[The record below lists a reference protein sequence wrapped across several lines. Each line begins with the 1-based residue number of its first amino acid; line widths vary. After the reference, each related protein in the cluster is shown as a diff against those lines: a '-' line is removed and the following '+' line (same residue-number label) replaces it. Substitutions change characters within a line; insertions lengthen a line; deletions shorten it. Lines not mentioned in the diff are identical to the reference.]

1 MKIIKI
7 IIICS
12 MLLGLTACNKS
23 DDSDISTSK
32 EAVTENE
39 EEITEYERDT
49 TAGEIKYIT
58 LEEMEAMIEKKESF
72 PVILS
77 TTYCLYCRDFHSV
90 FDEYIKT
97 HHVVMYEVVLDNEN
111 RS

>member
-1 MKIIKI
+1 MGVYMKIIKI

-49 TAGEIKYIT
+49 TAG
-58 LEEMEAMIEKKESF
+58 
-72 PVILS
+72 
-77 TTYCLYCRDFHSV
+77 
-90 FDEYIKT
+90 
-97 HHVVMYEVVLDNEN
+97 
-111 RS
+111 

>member
-1 MKIIKI
+1 MGVYMKIIKI

-58 LEEMEAMIEKKESF
+58 L
-72 PVILS
+72 
-77 TTYCLYCRDFHSV
+77 
-90 FDEYIKT
+90 
-97 HHVVMYEVVLDNEN
+97 
-111 RS
+111 